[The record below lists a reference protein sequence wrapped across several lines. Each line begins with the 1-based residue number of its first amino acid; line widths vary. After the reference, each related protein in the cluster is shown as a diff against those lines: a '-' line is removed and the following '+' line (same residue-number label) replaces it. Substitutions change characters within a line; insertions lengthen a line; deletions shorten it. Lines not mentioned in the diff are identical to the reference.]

1 MGSQEAHRSEG
12 PVAQGP
18 HSNRLHSG
26 TMTTAPRPDV
36 SHDRDRAVRRAGRL
50 RRAVVGSAVAA
61 TLGVSALVGTGA
73 LGGTAATTAAGTGTS
88 TTSTSST
95 STSSGSTSST
105 ATTPTLS
112 SGTGSSH
119 ATSSGS

>member
-1 MGSQEAHRSEG
+1 MGSQEAHRVEG

-88 TTSTSST
+88 TTSTSS
-95 STSSGSTSST
+95 ST

-112 SGTGSSH
+112 NGTGSLH

>member
-1 MGSQEAHRSEG
+1 MGSQEAHRSQV

-18 HSNRLHSG
+18 HSNRHHSG
-26 TMTTAPRPDV
+26 GMTTAPRPDV

-61 TLGVSALVGTGA
+61 TLGVSALVGAGA
-73 LGGTAATTAAGTGTS
+73 LGGTAASTASTATGTS
-88 TTSTSST
+88 TTSST
-95 STSSGSTSST
+95 STGSGSTSST

-112 SGTGSSH
+112 SGAGSSH

>member
-1 MGSQEAHRSEG
+1 MGSQEAHRVEG

-88 TTSTSST
+88 TTSTSS
-95 STSSGSTSST
+95 ST

-112 SGTGSSH
+112 NGTGSSH

>member
-1 MGSQEAHRSEG
+1 MGSQEAHRSEW
-12 PVAQGP
+12 PAAQGP

-73 LGGTAATTAAGTGTS
+73 LGRHRTATTAAGTGTS
-88 TTSTSST
+88 TTSAT

>member
-88 TTSTSST
+88 TTSAT